1 MDSFVVDIPWGHDAL
16 GNIVDSAD
24 LPIVLLQQHI
34 ITSLQTEIASQSI
47 WYQSTREVNAN
58 LRSEIEAL
66 RDAEAR
72 YMAEATSK
80 AHQVDLLR
88 VDNSQLETENAHLK
102 ADNQALSLTSAQS
115 DALIANLAERDI
127 EIGLLKRE
135 NAELKARL
143 NESKTLIDSM
153 SDTMGMME
161 DAMLRT
167 KALAQ
172 QDALRLKQV
181 DGALITMTRD
191 LKQEKETSAVL
202 STAIRAM
209 SHEPVLKIE
218 GKGQLHLLDV
228 NDVGIYA
235 ELKAMLGAN
244 GCLWIWVDID
254 GYGHPVGLNE
264 RGDLVTG
271 TKSATY
277 FSRRIGKAARVELID
292 TLLRFDK
299 SYFDTVLA
307 LVMECYAELCI
318 NGTRLKE
325 DVVALVKGLELLPE
339 REVKHRQ
346 LAALQ
351 SKLNELK
358 KQRHAAVTR
367 FHARLVSGVAPTSQ
381 KKTNKRKRK

>member
-1 MDSFVVDIPWGHDAL
+1 MDAEE
-16 GNIVDSAD
+16 

-34 ITSLQTEIASQSI
+34 ITYLQSEIASQTV
-47 WYQSTREVNAN
+47 WYRATREANVN
-58 LRSEIEAL
+58 LRSEVDVL
-66 RDAEAR
+66 RAAEAR
-72 YMAEATSK
+72 FKAEATPK
-80 AHQVDLLR
+80 AHQVDRLLA
-88 VDNSQLETENAHLK
+88 DNSQLETENARLK

-115 DALIANLAERDI
+115 DVLIANLAEQNI
-127 EIGLLKRE
+127 EIDLLKGE

-181 DGALITMTRD
+181 DGALLTMTRD

-209 SHEPVLKIE
+209 SHEPVLKVE

-235 ELKAMLGAN
+235 DLKSMLGTN
-244 GCLWIWVDID
+244 GSLWIWVDID

-264 RGDLVTG
+264 QGDLVTG

-325 DVVALVKGLELLPE
+325 DIVALVKGLELLPE
-339 REVKHRQ
+339 REVKYRQ

-351 SKLNELK
+351 SKLSELK
-358 KQRHAAVTR
+358 KQRNTAVTR
-367 FHARLVSGVAPTSQ
+367 FRARLVSGVKPTSQ